1 MILNDRK
8 LVSNIFELNF
18 YITKKMDREF
28 AALKRTIKGIQKTIC
43 EYPEN
48 RNFYINSIRNFLV
61 CDLNNENKNEFMDK
75 IILLNQFQVNLA
87 NMIKNYDKV
96 TNEILNYISNVQ
108 FEITGN
114 CSMKK
119 DDE

>member
-1 MILNDRK
+1 
-8 LVSNIFELNF
+8 
-18 YITKKMDREF
+18 MDKDF
-28 AALKRTIKGIQKTIC
+28 VAIKSIIKGMQNSISSIYQ
-43 EYPEN
+43 YPEN
-48 RNFYINSIRNFLV
+48 QNFYINSIRNFLAS
-61 CDLNNENKNEFMDK
+61 DLNDENKNEFMDK

-96 TNEILNYISNVQ
+96 TNEILKYISEVQ

-114 CSMKK
+114 WSLKK